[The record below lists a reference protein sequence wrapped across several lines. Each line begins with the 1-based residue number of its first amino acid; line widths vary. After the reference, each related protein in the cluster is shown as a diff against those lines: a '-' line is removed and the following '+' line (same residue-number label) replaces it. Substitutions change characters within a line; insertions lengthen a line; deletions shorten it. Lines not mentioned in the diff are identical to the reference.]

1 MSLMTPMQH
10 FGSYLRSI
18 RSARGIST
26 RELARISGVSQGA
39 ICDVER
45 GRRIA
50 GKGILTKL
58 AKALELDLAEV
69 FARSGK
75 LPDDIAQYML
85 AHPNAGTLL
94 QRLVKYNFSDR
105 SLMFIV
111 GQVDKL
117 YEMARIRRE
126 TKIQKIKSTT
136 TSASTVVNDIVEQQ
150 SNDESEDNDN
160 LDEEDDFANAESGNL
175 N

>member
-1 MSLMTPMQH
+1 MTPMEH
-10 FGSYLRSI
+10 FGQYLRSV

-39 ICDVER
+39 ISDLER
-45 GRRIA
+45 GRRVA
-50 GKGILTKL
+50 GKGLLTKL

-75 LPDDIAQYML
+75 LPDDVAQYML

-105 SLMFIV
+105 SLTFII
-111 GQVDKL
+111 GQIDKL
-117 YEMARIRRE
+117 YEMARVRKE
-126 TKIQKIKSTT
+126 VQIQKIKSSTV
-136 TSASTVVNDIVEQQ
+136 SASSVVNELEQNSEVVE
-150 SNDESEDNDN
+150 DESIDSED
-160 LDEEDDFANAESGNL
+160 EDDFGKEESEEL